1 MTARGLL
8 IFSVTWL
15 ITLTSVSTTAAA
27 GPTTAG
33 ITVEVGIGGVVK
45 SGFWT
50 PVTVR
55 LPEAL
60 VAAPT
65 RLVAVEAEDP
75 DGQWLRS
82 PAVRPEPSGDGNW
95 AARLLI
101 KRGRR
106 GGDLR
111 VVVLTGT
118 QGDTQGDTQG
128 RGGEALKTA
137 ATPAVLREVIP
148 LPDEVDSTQE
158 LLLVIGSLENAERA
172 VRLAAREDGTRALV
186 INAAPPSE
194 TATIPLAAGA
204 GPPGL
209 AYDAIDRAIVCGRAI
224 AAGGR
229 EQQLAEL
236 DQWVRDGGDL
246 VLLAGMSLPEMVAA
260 SPTAAGWLPGQF
272 SRLIP
277 LRQTAALETYARANR
292 PLDRGAIDG
301 LKVPVFAA
309 ESPLDGITEAVVG
322 GATNDPP
329 LVIRRAHGFG
339 RITWIGIDLD
349 TRTFQTWPGTDSL
362 LLELLDTG
370 RLDLA
375 GGRTAEVRRGG
386 LDLAGQ
392 LRLAIDRYPGVSAV
406 PFELIALLGL
416 LYVAALYPLDWWLA
430 SRFQHYG
437 WLAWLPLP
445 LLVITFTAISWGAAT
460 SYKQSGWQLHTAGI
474 VDIDQA
480 SGGSRA
486 ASYAGV
492 WAADNGRFSL
502 AVSPDHADD
511 LDTIRTA
518 VSWFAAPGRS
528 LGGPDALTPHPS
540 LAAADYH
547 YAADLSRLDTMPMA
561 AASSRLFESTWTGQI
576 SSLPFRSTLERTGQ
590 GTLRGT
596 LQSQFSATLNDC
608 VLVHGGWLYDVGT
621 LAPGDRF
628 DAAEGRGPRS
638 LGATLTRQQV
648 VKDRSVASRWDAD
661 AENLDRILEIAG
673 LFAAAGGSGYTGLE
687 AGRLARLDLS
697 RLLPLDRAILIGRGP
712 PATRWTIDRSGP
724 TEASAT
730 AVETPT
736 VLWRV
741 VLPVGN

>member
-1 MTARGLL
+1 MTARGFFFLL
-8 IFSVTWL
+8 ATLIGCSSVAAPVTTPSG
-15 ITLTSVSTTAAA
+15 ISVD
-27 GPTTAG
+27 
-33 ITVEVGIGGVVK
+33 VGIGGVVR

-50 PVTVR
+50 PVTVT

-65 RLVAVEAEDP
+65 RLVAIETEDP

-82 PAVRPEPSGDGNW
+82 PAVRPEPVDDDTW
-95 AARLLI
+95 AARLLV

-106 GGDLR
+106 GADLR
-111 VVVLTGT
+111 VVVLTGAP
-118 QGDTQGDTQG
+118 G
-128 RGGEALKTA
+128 RAGGELASA
-137 ATPAVLREVIP
+137 VPSPVLREAIP
-148 LPDEVDSTQE
+148 LPDEVESTQE

-172 VRLAAREDGTRALV
+172 VRLAAREDGTRAMV
-186 INAAPPSE
+186 VS
-194 TATIPLAAGA
+194 ATSPQEMATLPLPIGS

-209 AYDAIDRAIVCGRAI
+209 TYDAIDRAIVCGRTI

-229 EQQLAEL
+229 EQQLSDL
-236 DQWVRDGGDL
+236 DQWIRDGGEL
-246 VLLAGMSLPEMVAA
+246 VLLAGMSLPEMIAA
-260 SPTAAGWLPGQF
+260 SPTAAAWLPGQF

-277 LRQTAALETYARANR
+277 LRQSAALETYARANR

-301 LKVPVFAA
+301 LKVPLFA
-309 ESPLDGITEAVVG
+309 SDTPLDGIVEAVVG
-322 GATNDPP
+322 GAANDPP
-329 LVIRRAHGFG
+329 LVVRRAHGFG

-370 RLDLA
+370 RISLA
-375 GGRTAEVRRGG
+375 GGRTAEVRRSG

-430 SRFQHYG
+430 SRLQQVG

-445 LLVITFTAISWGAAT
+445 LLVAAFTAISWGTTT
-460 SYKQSGWQLHTAGI
+460 SYKKSGWQLRTASI
-474 VDIDQA
+474 IDIDQA

-492 WAADNGRFSL
+492 WAADNVHFSL
-502 AVSPDHADD
+502 AVSPAR
-511 LDTIRTA
+511 TEEEAAVRTA

-540 LAAADYH
+540 LAATDYH
-547 YAADLSRLDTMPMA
+547 YAKDMSSLDAMPMA
-561 AASSRLFESTWTGQI
+561 AASSRLFEANWTGQI
-576 SSLPFRSTLERTGQ
+576 SSLPFHSTLERTGQ

-596 LQSQFSATLNDC
+596 LQSQFSETLDHC

-621 LAPGDRF
+621 LASGDRF
-628 DAAEGRGPRS
+628 DTTDGRGPRS

-661 AENLDRILEIAG
+661 AHDLDRILEIAG
-673 LFAAAGGSGYTGLE
+673 LFTAAGGSGYTGLE
-687 AGRLARLDLS
+687 VGRLARLDLS
-697 RLLPLDRAILIGRGP
+697 RLLPMNRAILIGRGP
-712 PATRWTIDRSGP
+712 PSTNWTIDRRNPAQASP
-724 TEASAT
+724 TAADP
-730 AVETPT
+730 PT
-736 VLWRV
+736 TLWRI